1 MRTKS
6 LLFFALPLL
15 FVVERGAHA
24 DPVDPLPE
32 YYVTEIAGRVI
43 TDVPGAI
50 VIQLSHNAWEVQ
62 LPPGQFWALTW
73 PIVSLAN
80 PDSPQTF
87 NFVECFP
94 PSPVWDASRLYWL
107 AHIQITPWDFPI
119 VPWGRVTIQT
129 IHGTGDT
136 RLANVLLKDL
146 PDPVPD
152 RSSSLSLLA
161 AALLGTGGLA
171 RLRRF
176 SLR

>member
-24 DPVDPLPE
+24 DPVDPLPF
-32 YYVTEIAGRVI
+32 YYVTETAGRVI

-50 VIQLSHNAWEVQ
+50 VIQLSQNNWRVQ
-62 LPPGQFWALTW
+62 LPPGQFWVIPNRPRLN
-73 PIVSLAN
+73 LAN

-87 NFVECFP
+87 NLVSCAP
-94 PSPVWDASRLYWL
+94 AMPGWDASGLFWM
-107 AHIQITPWDFPI
+107 AHTKIEPWDFPI
-119 VPWGRVTIQT
+119 VPSGYAS
-129 IHGTGDT
+129 IHAAGDE
-136 RLANVLLKDL
+136 LAWVLLKDL
-146 PDPVPD
+146 PDAVPD
-152 RSSSLSLLA
+152 QSSSLSLLA